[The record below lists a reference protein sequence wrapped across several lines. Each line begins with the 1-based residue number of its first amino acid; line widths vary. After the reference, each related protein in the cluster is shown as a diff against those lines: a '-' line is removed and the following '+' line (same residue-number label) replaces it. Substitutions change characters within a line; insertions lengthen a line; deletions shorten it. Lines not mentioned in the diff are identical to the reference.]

1 MKQRYLEIDG
11 IRGILCVLILL
22 HHLDSI
28 TNAFIKNQACLAV
41 EIFVCL
47 AGFMMAYNCKVI
59 EDRQYY
65 DYNGIYIYNFIIF
78 IFSFSFLFKSMYLNR
93 FVDKIIY

>member
-1 MKQRYLEIDG
+1 MCKVGNIILIDKYKHG
-11 IRGILCVLILL
+11 
-22 HHLDSI
+22 
-28 TNAFIKNQACLAV
+28 T
-41 EIFVCL
+41 
-47 AGFMMAYNCKVI
+47 NCKVS

-65 DYNGIYIYNFIIF
+65 DYNGIYFYNFIIF